1 MTTDDELMDDGGARR
16 MMRDAI
22 LRELQAAADPDERP
36 PVNKLQQ
43 VVRALVSKAAREDVA
58 AIREILDRID
68 GKTPAGA
75 AGAEDGAGQG
85 KSQANNQGNNQ
96 ANREVNIRWK
106 TPTSS

>member
-1 MTTDDELMDDGGARR
+1 MTDSDDLMDEGKARR

-22 LRELQAAADPDERP
+22 LRELQSPADPDEP
-36 PVNKLQQ
+36 PPINKLQQ

-58 AIREILDRID
+58 AIKEILDRID

-75 AGAEDGAGQG
+75 AGSDEGPGQV
-85 KSQANNQGNNQ
+85 K
-96 ANREVNIRWK
+96 REVSIQWK

>member
-1 MTTDDELMDDGGARR
+1 MTTDDDLMDEGGARR

-22 LRELQAAADPDERP
+22 LRELQSPADPEEP
-36 PVNKLQQ
+36 APVNKLQQ

-75 AGAEDGAGQG
+75 AGSDEGPA
-85 KSQANNQGNNQ
+85 QAS
-96 ANREVNIRWK
+96 RDVNIRWK